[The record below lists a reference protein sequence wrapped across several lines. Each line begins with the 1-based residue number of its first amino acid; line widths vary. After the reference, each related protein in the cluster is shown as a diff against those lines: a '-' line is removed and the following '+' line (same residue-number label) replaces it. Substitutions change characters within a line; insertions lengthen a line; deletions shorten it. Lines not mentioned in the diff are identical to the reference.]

1 MRFPLLT
8 ALLFVASSLVSAQPA
23 GSAAPRSAAAP
34 SQRNAAQA
42 TVYIYRYKQFAGGAL
57 APLVFYD
64 DFELAR
70 MTNGRF
76 LVAKF
81 PAGKHAFRS
90 NDNQEGI
97 ELDLKGGQDYYIRVE
112 IAARMMKDHGRLVLV
127 APEQGGEEIKKLKP
141 LDAANID
148 DNEHVID
155 ASLETK

>member
-1 MRFPLLT
+1 MRFPVLT
-8 ALLFVASSLVSAQPA
+8 ALLFVASSLASAQPA
-23 GSAAPRSAAAP
+23 GAAAPRSKAAP
-34 SQRNAAQA
+34 SHANASQA
-42 TVYIYRYKQFAGGAL
+42 TVYIYRSKQFAGGAF
-57 APLVFYD
+57 APLVFCN

-81 PAGKHAFRS
+81 PAGQHAFRS

-127 APEQGGEEIKKLKP
+127 APEQGGEDIKKLKP
-141 LDAANID
+141 LDAANIE

-155 ASLETK
+155 ASLEIK